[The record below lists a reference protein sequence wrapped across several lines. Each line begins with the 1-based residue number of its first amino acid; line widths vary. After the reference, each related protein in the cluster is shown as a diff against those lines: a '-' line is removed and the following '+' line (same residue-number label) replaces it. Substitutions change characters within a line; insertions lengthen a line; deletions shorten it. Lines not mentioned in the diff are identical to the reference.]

1 MNRFLYPFAFLASFS
16 IAVGFK
22 YLLTYY
28 LKINKIL
35 FLNFLC
41 LEVTLKYITWE
52 ALTLSH
58 DHKGDWCRQRGK
70 IENEIFVIDQQFLKF
85 AGLRIFI
92 KLTELIKIN
101 FIRRLENFEADWI
114 WLSFQ
119 NLKSFGNSSKISKFK
134 FLAIFSRCRKW
145 CLTWRHPSRII
156 KNRVSR
162 HPSTCVKFII
172 LEANSRNQMWWMD
185 GLKTRRILDGPWIP
199 DIPRHMSSY
208 CLVLT
213 QVDGLFDEN
222 RSMNE
227 EIVLGRSLSHNTVH
241 FPCRPPVFRS
251 RNLRTPAIHRKKT
264 KKGRPLSP

>member
-1 MNRFLYPFAFLASFS
+1 M
-16 IAVGFK
+16 
-22 YLLTYY
+22 
-28 LKINKIL
+28 
-35 FLNFLC
+35 
-41 LEVTLKYITWE
+41 
-52 ALTLSH
+52 
-58 DHKGDWCRQRGK
+58 
-70 IENEIFVIDQQFLKF
+70 
-85 AGLRIFI
+85 
-92 KLTELIKIN
+92 IKIN

-145 CLTWRHPSRII
+145 GLTWRHPSRII

-172 LEANSRNQMWWMD
+172 LEANSRKQMWWMD
-185 GLKTRRILDGPWIP
+185 GLKTRRFLDGPWIP

-208 CLVLT
+208 CLVLS

-227 EIVLGRSLSHNTVH
+227 VIVLGRSLSHNTVH
-241 FPCRPPVFRS
+241 FPWRVFSEDRPFFDHVISVCQLF
-251 RNLRTPAIHRKKT
+251 IERKQKRAVHFQLKMPT
-264 KKGRPLSP
+264 LPLDRPLSP